1 MGDQSIRGYIGGLEQ
16 RGELV
21 RFRDPVDPL
30 SNLTAIGW
38 KTYDRLGKA
47 SLFTNLT
54 GFPGWQAVNQIVCD
68 RRKWA
73 IALGV
78 DEDEVVAT
86 LSARF
91 ARHIDPVSVGR
102 DGAPVK
108 EVVLAGKDADLT
120 QVPAAWTSEHDPG
133 PYIASG
139 MAVIRDPETGRR
151 NVSIHRQQVQGPDRT
166 GFLRSGSIAS
176 MRRWANRCRSRS
188 WSARTRRSTSPPPS
202 PRPRAPTSSP
212 SPAG

>member
-120 QVPAAWTSEHDPG
+120 QVPAPYPNSRSRTSKREP
-133 PYIASG
+133 AR
-139 MAVIRDPETGRR
+139 ARR
-151 NVSIHRQQVQGPDRT
+151 T
-166 GFLRSGSIAS
+166 AT
-176 MRRWANRCRSRS
+176 RS
-188 WSARTRRSTSPPPS
+188 WSTTRGRSPMGRSSTARSIEGSHSP
-202 PRPRAPTSSP
+202 SSSALVAL
-212 SPAG
+212 SPAGSRASRG